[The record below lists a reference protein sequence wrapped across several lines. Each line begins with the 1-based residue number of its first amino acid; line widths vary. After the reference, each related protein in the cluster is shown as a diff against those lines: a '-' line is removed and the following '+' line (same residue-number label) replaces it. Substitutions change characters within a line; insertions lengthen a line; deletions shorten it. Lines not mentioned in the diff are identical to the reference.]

1 MNITLQLKEAAMR
14 KQQRQQ
20 QQQQH
25 QQQHQQESSIDDDWG
40 KEIIAIFDKHLQNNN
55 NSSSS
60 TTHTI
65 KKGLFHIITY
75 PNLPL
80 NVLKE
85 ILYKVKKAMII
96 DENLS
101 ASSPTFLPKKKT
113 VKYDENGKDV
123 RNEKKKKKT
132 KTTYKQTY
140 VSSKLSR
147 LVDIVLLTYLWPSV
161 FTGLSSDEIC
171 KQLEKIVF
179 RQILYRNLSSTT
191 TSSTTTNSSSRNP
204 VRSKVSKEIETK
216 LLALA
221 AATTTTTTKKRTI
234 RRSDENEVVDEEESL
249 IVEDEQQ
256 QYYDYYKIFY
266 DAFKKT
272 ELVSSCL
279 LLEQEEEDHNE
290 GGGGK
295 GEGIIDDERSP
306 MSMPL
311 LHILVK
317 RQYPNIL
324 IWLACKLYPKQ
335 LSQRDNLNKRIPL
348 HYAAAAAAASGTAI
362 DSSTSSSKSTLQ
374 QQQSLDVIFA
384 TSSET
389 KESIRI
395 NFSNTSTI
403 VKAIPEVFHQKYSS
417 SSTTGLIHILG
428 KQFPKGGSYYDNEGK
443 LSLTLYLQS
452 QWPLNM
458 EEFISTLDYVIGLYP
473 HALLERTPPKKK
485 QDNDDDSDHCNL
497 YPFLLVSHNID
508 ISYYLLRK
516 DPSVLMMIRNL

>member
-1 MNITLQLKEAAMR
+1 MPSFSAIQSVRSMNITLQLKEAAMR
-14 KQQRQQ
+14 KQQRQQQQ

-123 RNEKKKKKT
+123 RNEKKKKKKT
-132 KTTYKQTY
+132 KATYKQTY

-171 KQLEKIVF
+171 KQIEKIVL

-191 TSSTTTNSSSRNP
+191 TTGTTSSRNP

-221 AATTTTTTKKRTI
+221 AATTITTTTTTKKRTI

-249 IVEDEQQ
+249 VVEDEQQ
-256 QYYDYYKIFY
+256 QYNDYYKVFY

-362 DSSTSSSKSTLQ
+362 DSSLSSSGSASQ

-403 VKAIPEVFHQKYSS
+403 VKAIPEVFHQQYSS
-417 SSTTGLIHILG
+417 FNSAIIHILG

-443 LSLTLYLQS
+443 LPLTLYLQS

-485 QDNDDDSDHCNL
+485 QDNDDDRLMAALQD
-497 YPFLLVSHNID
+497 
-508 ISYYLLRK
+508 
-516 DPSVLMMIRNL
+516 SVFTAIKGQY